1 MTKSGNKKA
10 KRRDPLPE
18 SFSSIEEAA
27 DFWDKHSLADYWE
40 QTHEVK
46 DVKVD
51 LVRQHFRIDALLASK
66 INRIAKRRG
75 ISSETLVNLWL
86 QEKVS

>member
-1 MTKSGNKKA
+1 MRKPGSKKA
-10 KRRDPLPE
+10 KQLDPIPD

-27 DFWDKHSLADYWE
+27 DFWDEHSLADYWE
-40 QTHEVK
+40 QTQEVK
-46 DVKVD
+46 DVRIN
-51 LVRQHFRIDALLASK
+51 LVRRHFRVDSQLARK
-66 INRIAKRRG
+66 INRIAQQRG